1 MRKKGLK
8 CACGGTATPKR
19 KMHFNSYLIDG
30 WKCSRC
36 GEVYYDSDQAQKILI
51 LNKLKKQ
58 KFHLKLN
65 KVRSNL
71 ILRIPKEVSDV
82 LELEDG
88 SEVEFSLKDD
98 DKILIST

>member
-1 MRKKGLK
+1 MQFHKKIG
-8 CACGGTATPKR
+8 
-19 KMHFNSYLIDG
+19 FNEYLIDG
-30 WKCSRC
+30 WKCSKC
-36 GEVYYDSDQAQKILI
+36 GEIYFDSDQAQKILI

-82 LELEDG
+82 LDLKEG
-88 SEVEFSLKDD
+88 SEVEFLLKDD
-98 DKILIST
+98 DKMLITT